1 MRKLLILSLLLLGVL
16 NCKVSAQI
24 DTSVLKKYSQ
34 SVITKVYQIAIKVKL
49 PKAKQQELADFYKQE
64 EDEISQAIL
73 SNVSEDNIKQM
84 QKLFKYELHNIL
96 STSTLDSF
104 YKSQVADKAF
114 TRAEQTSKMLAYKY
128 GNNNQ
133 LLNYFKTIYNWQETQ
148 LEYIWLRFIDD
159 SVRKENLINA
169 LYTYD
174 TLLNRY
180 KNLSENFLY
189 LNNQIAV
196 IKSIQLVDSTKL
208 QSLADSFF
216 ISIEKNKNVSMQKNF
231 EIAMQKVFNNINDTI
246 FYKNLFA
253 NAISEKYLSS
263 AVTVMNTY
271 NRLNKISNYTSQRL
285 FPIITERERC
295 IALVESVF
303 PIPSAN
309 GFSFVNQIKQ
319 NYQNQIDSLLVRDIN
334 FESNSQ
340 IDVAIR
346 LATDLNL
353 SSSIVEELIKISA
366 ELNEQK
372 LAFKNENPD
381 AEFDSKAFESD
392 VLNRYLTE
400 DQYTEVLVAK
410 YTKQAQIRM
419 KADWEQ
425 MIHFDLHTH
434 YDSTNTKIEFANYHL
449 AVLISYYRNANDK
462 EKQYASVRM
471 LQEIMPEALRDLYK
485 RWEYKTPYAD
495 GVDTFF
501 QW

>member
-1 MRKLLILSLLLLGVL
+1 MRKLILLLYLFLVVL
-16 NCKVSAQI
+16 NSKIIAQV
-24 DTSVLKKYSQ
+24 DTSVLKKYSP
-34 SVITKVYQIAIKVKL
+34 SVISKVYQVATKVKL

-64 EDEISQAIL
+64 EEEISQAIL
-73 SNVSEDNIKQM
+73 NNQSDENIKQM
-84 QKLFKYELHNIL
+84 QTLFKYELHNIL
-96 STSTLDSF
+96 SPSTLDSF
-104 YKSQVADKAF
+104 YKAQVADKAF

-159 SVRKENLINA
+159 SVRKENLINT

-180 KNLSENFLY
+180 KNLSENYIY
-189 LNNQIAV
+189 LNKQIAT
-196 IKSIQLVDSTKL
+196 IKAIQFVDSNKF
-208 QSLADSFF
+208 QQLADSFF
-216 ISIEKNKNVSMQKNF
+216 IAMSNNKTVTIQKNF
-231 EIAMQKVFNNINDTI
+231 ELAMQKVFNKLSDTV
-246 FYKNLFA
+246 FYKSLYA
-253 NAISEKYLSS
+253 EAISEKYWASV
-263 AVTVMNTY
+263 VTVMNTY
-271 NRLNKISNYTSQRL
+271 NRTNKISSYTSQKL
-285 FPIITERERC
+285 LPIVIERERN
-295 IALVESVF
+295 IALIQSVY
-303 PIPSAN
+303 PIPNAIS
-309 GFSFVNQIKQ
+309 FSTINQITQ
-319 NYQNQIDSLLVRDIN
+319 NYQHQIDSLLVRDAN

-340 IDVAIR
+340 IDIAIR
-346 LATDLNL
+346 LATELNL
-353 SSSIVEELIKISA
+353 SSSIVEELTKISA

-392 VLNRYLTE
+392 VLNKYLTE
-400 DQYTEVLVAK
+400 DQYTEVLIAK
-410 YTKQAQIRM
+410 YAKQAQIRM

-425 MIHFDLHTH
+425 MIHFGLHTQ
-434 YDSTNTKIEFANYHL
+434 YDSTNTKIEFVNYHT

-485 RWEYKTPYAD
+485 HWEYKTPYAD